1 MRQLTNAATAW
12 IVCTLG
18 ANSRTAAAAK
28 LPSSGI
34 DMFAAVQMV
43 VAWKIGKK
51 GVRIRD
57 RIFAFSFR
65 CFVWL
70 NAEVSYTTVEML
82 VRALASHLYPRI
94 PFRQTLS
101 YTEHRSKSTFVCGR
115 SLQVALTHG
124 RLSVCRTTSL
134 G

>member
-1 MRQLTNAATAW
+1 
-12 IVCTLG
+12 
-18 ANSRTAAAAK
+18 
-28 LPSSGI
+28 
-34 DMFAAVQMV
+34 MFAAVPLM